1 MLSKTK
7 RKMKRKI
14 KVLSTFLL
22 VSLFFYSGCATVSPP
37 RIMLLKHAESSFK
50 DYQFPSVEEIKN
62 NSIASRQFSY
72 TNYEDV
78 WKALIK
84 TLMQEGTLICLSR
97 DKGIILVVIRYV
109 YPFVFLAEELNP
121 QTVKVYCALERN
133 LLKKISN
140 PRQEGITLSEKD
152 QKEIT
157 KQLFYSISNQIYSSQ
172 KWNYLFGEDKSERS
186 LKEKGGGER

>member
-1 MLSKTK
+1 
-7 RKMKRKI
+7 MKRKI

-22 VSLFFYSGCATVSPP
+22 VSLFFYSGCATVSTP

-84 TLMQEGTLICLSR
+84 TLMQEGTLIRLSR

-109 YPFVFLAEELNP
+109 YPFVFLVEELNP

-140 PRQEGITLSEKD
+140 PRQEGITLSGKD

-157 KQLFYSISNQIYSSQ
+157 KQLFYSISNQIYSFQ
-172 KWNYLFGEDKSERS
+172 KWGYLFK
-186 LKEKGGGER
+186 